1 MITHAPCYNAL
12 LQGTFYPIFANWPDY
27 CRILLYLS
35 LIFICILHILHLTI
49 ICLFMAKVWEWLW
62 EESTNSLHSV
72 LWQSLICGRG
82 IPRLCVYGK
91 HTHLDV
97 LWGNRESHM
106 LMLSY
111 GTLNNLVVLWSC
123 AMVVSCQRSQF
134 SIWFRRPSP
143 MCGRSRE
150 FFLSHDDQ
158 FLRDLYLYLC
168 YLQTPWWFKV
178 VLKRKSELRIIDS
191 FAWFVS
197 RT

>member
-1 MITHAPCYNAL
+1 
-12 LQGTFYPIFANWPDY
+12 
-27 CRILLYLS
+27 
-35 LIFICILHILHLTI
+35 
-49 ICLFMAKVWEWLW
+49 MAKVWEWLW
-62 EESTNSLHSV
+62 EESTNSLHPV

-143 MCGRSRE
+143 MCGCSTE

-158 FLRDLYLYLC
+158 FFRDLYLYLC
-168 YLQTPWWFKV
+168 YLLIVAFRKKSKLIRVLNPKKGAINSVPSLSHPNLWPWILPMPLTPV
-178 VLKRKSELRIIDS
+178 TLRLVIDKYVK
-191 FAWFVS
+191 FHACHNTMDVI
-197 RT
+197 TL